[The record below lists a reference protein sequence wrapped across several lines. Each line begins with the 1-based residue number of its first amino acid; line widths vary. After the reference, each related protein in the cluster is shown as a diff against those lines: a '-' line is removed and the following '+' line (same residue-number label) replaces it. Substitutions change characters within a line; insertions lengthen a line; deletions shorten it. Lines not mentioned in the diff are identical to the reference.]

1 MTGIVRF
8 DITDGER
15 LRHWY
20 LDVHR
25 GDVAVSRKGPE
36 PDCVLSTDIATF
48 DAILSGELNAM
59 DAVLHGALDVKG
71 RVVLLTA
78 LQRLFPGSTAD
89 VDRPAEGHAA
99 GPGGHSP
106 TS

>member
-1 MTGIVRF
+1 MSGVVRF

-15 LRHWY
+15 LEHWY
-20 LDVHR
+20 LRIRR
-25 GDVAVSRKGPE
+25 GDVAVSRMGPE
-36 PDCVLSTDIATF
+36 ADCVLSTDIATF

-59 DAVLHGALDVKG
+59 DAALHGALDVKG

-78 LQRLFPGSTAD
+78 LQRLFPGPDEAAD
-89 VDRPAEGHAA
+89 GRVEGNAG
-99 GPGGHSP
+99 GPGERSA